1 MKNTL
6 RGILNKKS
14 ILLAIGFLGF
24 INLNCTAQQA
34 VFSRGEA
41 TTGNWWDG
49 SNPWVRACDNWFLD
63 RPDKNTCFNWPTI
76 GRNDVFVGHNNNNPM
91 NVNGAWFQI
100 RDMTIQPEVTIARTY
115 NHASGA
121 GLSFSRGMYNSSAQT
136 QTFNVPIGIDG
147 ANVVFDAINGNM
159 VFSQN
164 IFVNSNTAGFTG
176 TKTVTVSGAIE
187 GAGGNVLK
195 TNSGLLV
202 FTSASNSYSG
212 STTITAGI
220 LRLNPVSNTT
230 MSTQFRLNGG
240 TLSTTGITTGRS
252 VSTTGT
258 LRLDASST
266 LELSTDKHN
275 LNFANSSS
283 AVWNSSA
290 VLTIQNWSGVA
301 GSSGTGGQIFLT
313 PTGLTSSQLS
323 QVNFTG
329 YLGKGVLLSSGE
341 LVPRLLSFRTKQ
353 SGAWNSATTWEYTR
367 DGGISWENATYAP
380 THADGSIS
388 IRSGHEV
395 EVTAVLTI
403 DETTVQVGGILTL
416 SANLTLNNAADNDL
430 TVLGTIK
437 VLNYVVGGLGDFSLG
452 TDANLS
458 TSHTDGISATG
469 ATGSFQNSGLR
480 SFSTSANYLYNA
492 AFLQATGSGLPASIK
507 SLTIDNAA
515 GVNLTNSCTISNT
528 LFLTNGKLN
537 TSSCNASTSGS
548 SVLTMGD
555 GSSVSG
561 ASPLKYVNGILRKLG
576 DEAFVFPVG
585 NSSVYAPLEITA
597 PSSNT
602 DVFGACYVTGSPIAA
617 FGSSY
622 PVGID
627 HVSNCE
633 YWHLNR
639 ITGSSSVSVTLTWD
653 TRSCGVSEMNELR
666 VSRWNG
672 TSWVNLGNTSTSGS
686 NTSGSVV
693 SAPVDAF
700 SPFTLASSTSNN
712 PLPVT
717 LNSFVVDCNSDKET
731 VSWST
736 ASEFNSSHFSV
747 QKSRDGLNWF
757 EVGVKIAA
765 GTSSQTTEYQID
777 IEKEVGLS
785 YYRLVQFDNDGQ
797 FEIFGPLSSSC
808 SQNPGS
814 YLLFPNPTEDVI
826 QISFYW
832 EKLGSA
838 VSLYIFDAHGK
849 VTNVSSHEVSSGNN
863 LISLDVSSLLS
874 GNYSC
879 AINLGAERIFSS
891 SFVRK

>member
-1 MKNTL
+1 MKNT
-6 RGILNKKS
+6 RKGIPQKS
-14 ILLAIGFLGF
+14 SIILVICFLGF

-63 RPDKNTCFNWPTI
+63 RPDKNICFNWPTI
-76 GRNDVFVGHNNNNPM
+76 GRNDVFIGHNNNNPM

-100 RDMTIQPEVTIARTY
+100 RDMTIQPEVTIPRTY
-115 NHASGA
+115 NHAVDA
-121 GLSFSRGMYNSSAQT
+121 GLSFTRGMYNSSAQT
-136 QTFNVPIGIDG
+136 QTFNVPIGVDA
-147 ANVVFDAINGNM
+147 ANVVFDAINGNLI
-159 VFSQN
+159 FSQN
-164 IFVNSNTAGFTG
+164 FFLNANTASFIG
-176 TKTVTVSGAIE
+176 TKTVTVSGAMQ
-187 GAGGNVLK
+187 GVGNVLK
-195 TNSGLLV
+195 TNTGLLV
-202 FTSASNSYSG
+202 LTSASNSYSG
-212 STTITAGI
+212 STTITAGV

-240 TLSTTGITTGRS
+240 TLSTTGITSGRS
-252 VSTTGT
+252 VTTTGT

-266 LELSTDKHN
+266 LELSTEKHS
-275 LNFANSSS
+275 LTCANSSS
-283 AVWNSSA
+283 AVWNGSA

-301 GSSGTGGQIFLT
+301 GSTGTGGQIFLT

-329 YLGKGVLLSSGE
+329 YLGKGVLLPSGE

-353 SGAWNSATTWEYTR
+353 SGAWNTASTWEYTR

-395 EVTAVLTI
+395 EVTTALTI

-437 VLNYVVGGLGDFSLG
+437 VLNHIVGGLGDFSLG

-458 TSHTDGISATG
+458 TSHIDGIATSG
-469 ATGSFQNSGLR
+469 STGSFQNSGLR

-492 AFLQATGSGLPASIK
+492 AVLQATGSGLPASIK
-507 SLTIDNAA
+507 SLSIDNAA
-515 GVNLTNSCTISNT
+515 GVNLTSACTISNAL
-528 LFLTNGKLN
+528 LFTNGKLN

-555 GSSVSG
+555 GASVSG
-561 ASPLKYVNGILRKLG
+561 ASHLNYVNGILRKLG
-576 DEAFVFPVG
+576 NDAFVFPIG

-602 DVFGACYVTGSPIAA
+602 DVFGACYVTGSPITA
-617 FGSSY
+617 FGSTY
-622 PVGID
+622 PVGIH

-653 TRSCGVSEMNELR
+653 TRSCGISEMNELR
-666 VSRWNG
+666 VSRWDG
-672 TSWVNLGNTSTSGS
+672 SSWVNLGNTSTLGS
-686 NTSGSVV
+686 NTAGSVV

-717 LNSFVVDCNSDKET
+717 LNSFVVDCHAEKST

-736 ASEFNSSHFSV
+736 ASEFNASHFSV

-757 EVGVKIAA
+757 EVGVKMAA
-765 GTSSQTTEYQID
+765 GTTSQTTDYQLEF
-777 IEKEVGLS
+777 EKEFGLS
-785 YYRLVQFDNDGQ
+785 YYRLVQYDNDGQ

-808 SQNPGS
+808 FQNSDS
-814 YLLFPNPTEDVI
+814 YLLFPNPTDDVI
-826 QISFYW
+826 QISFNW
-832 EKLGSA
+832 EKPDAA
-838 VSLYIFDAHGK
+838 VSLYIFDGHGK
-849 VTNVSSHEVSSGNN
+849 VTNISSHEVSSGSN
-863 LISLDVSSLLS
+863 LISLDVSYLLS

-879 AINLGAERIFSS
+879 AINLGAERIFSLN
-891 SFVRK
+891 FVRK